1 MRRGVLFVALVA
13 ALTVLGAAPAFA
25 AHCINQSKPGGAG
38 NLTTVII
45 DVATGEASFEGVNA
59 AGRLTGGFADVYLD
73 FDGDGAGDLQ
83 VEDDVFLAANHSG
96 KANPAQGEPAV
107 IPGAAKNG
115 SPDHGV
121 GFAPEG

>member
-1 MRRGVLFVALVA
+1 MDHS
-13 ALTVLGAAPAFA
+13 LTTLPGRDGF
-25 AHCINQSKPGGAG
+25 NQSKPGGAG

-45 DVATGEASFEGVNA
+45 DVATGEASLAGVSA

-73 FDGDGAGDLQ
+73 FDGDGAGNL
-83 VEDDVFLAANHSG
+83 VTEDDVFLAANHSG

-121 GFAPEG
+121 GF